1 MDTKQKLQ
9 QALKEAMRQKDE
21 LRKRTLRLA
30 LAAIKLA
37 EVEKGAPLDEGALLG
52 IIQKEIKTR
61 QEMIE
66 DARRAGREDLIATA
80 EAEMAVLREFL
91 PPPLD
96 TEALEKL
103 AQETIAAVGA
113 KSMKEMGKVMAAL
126 MPKVQG
132 RADGKQVSAIV
143 RRLLQGK

>member
-1 MDTKQKLQ
+1 
-9 QALKEAMRQKDE
+9 MRQKDE

>member
-1 MDTKQKLQ
+1 
-9 QALKEAMRQKDE
+9 MRQKDE

-96 TEALEKL
+96 AEALEKL

>member
-37 EVEKGAPLDEGALLG
+37 EVEKGAPLDEVALLG

-66 DARRAGREDLIATA
+66 DARRAGREDLITTA

-96 TEALEKL
+96 AEALEKL

>member
-1 MDTKQKLQ
+1 
-9 QALKEAMRQKDE
+9 MRQKDE
-21 LRKRTLRLA
+21 LRKRTMRLA

-37 EVEKGAPLDEGALLG
+37 EVEKGASLDEGALLG